1 MSDDPRHCNRPRFEA
16 LDVVDAEIGNGAFE
30 QAEFY
35 LFVIMTPAIRAIDEK
50 NCNSKNEE

>member
-1 MSDDPRHCNRPRFEA
+1 M
-16 LDVVDAEIGNGAFE
+16 VDAEIGNGAFE

-35 LFVIMTPAIRAIDEK
+35 LFVIMTPAIRATDEK